1 MALSAHAFLR
11 RSGPALSAGLLL
23 CLASTPGLAD
33 ERCGQLIALKKQY
46 EGVLLTSEQK
56 SLKVQLV
63 AWYKENCHPLRR
75 SASR

>member
-1 MALSAHAFLR
+1 MALSAHTHLR
-11 RSGPALSAGLLL
+11 CSGLALSAALLL
-23 CLASTPGLAD
+23 CLTSTPGLAD

-63 AWYKENCHPLRR
+63 AWYKENCKPLRR